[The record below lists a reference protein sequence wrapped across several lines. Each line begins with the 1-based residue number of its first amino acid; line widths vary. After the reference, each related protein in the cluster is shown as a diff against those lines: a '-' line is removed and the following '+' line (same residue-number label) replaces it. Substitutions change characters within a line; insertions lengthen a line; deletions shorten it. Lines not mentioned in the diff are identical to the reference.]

1 MENFWPPFAVTIRAC
16 DDTGR
21 GVDLGVMR
29 DEDIAQVAQVCA
41 EDIYGDDIPE
51 HAFPWLFDEKT
62 NTPAAMAQHRWEH
75 RAKLCPQKWTLDF
88 IARQVETQELVGV
101 VDLSAENFAAAR
113 EIETASWVLHRFQ
126 GQGYGTLIR
135 QAMAAFSFLHLD
147 AGSLCTSWIK
157 TNRASARVSEKLG
170 YRVSTEAKE
179 EPAGPEKINR
189 PVVSARLSAAD
200 YHRPEGVQVDV
211 TGVGDPLL
219 HMLS

>member
-21 GVDLGVMR
+21 GVDLRVMR

-113 EIETASWVLHRFQ
+113 EIETASWVLHLS
-126 GQGYGTLIR
+126 LI
-135 QAMAAFSFLHLD
+135 H
-147 AGSLCTSWIK
+147 I
-157 TNRASARVSEKLG
+157 
-170 YRVSTEAKE
+170 
-179 EPAGPEKINR
+179 
-189 PVVSARLSAAD
+189 
-200 YHRPEGVQVDV
+200 
-211 TGVGDPLL
+211 
-219 HMLS
+219 

>member
-1 MENFWPPFAVTIRAC
+1 MENFWPPFAVTIRAS

-21 GVDLGVMR
+21 GVDLRVMR
-29 DEDIAQVAQVCA
+29 DEDIACVATVGA
-41 EDIYGDDIPE
+41 ADIYGTDIPE
-51 HAFPWLFDEKT
+51 HAFPWLFDEKR

-75 RAKLCPQKWTLDF
+75 RAQLRANNWTLDF
-88 IARQVETQELVGV
+88 IARDAKTQELVGV

-113 EIETASWVLHRFQ
+113 EVQTASWVLRRFQ

-135 QAMAAFSFLHLD
+135 QAMAAFSFFHLD

-170 YRVSTEAKE
+170 YRVSTEEKE
-179 EPAGPEKINR
+179 EPAGPGKINR
-189 PVVSARLSAAD
+189 PVVSARLSAAE
-200 YHRPEGVQVDV
+200 YHRPDGLQLEV
-211 TGVGDPLL
+211 TGVGEQLL